1 MYGYTHYNA
10 FKDIIG
16 PLHHEMSNN
25 NISPRVA
32 GEQFS
37 LLLGTFL
44 ESHPGFVAHEAS
56 DKYQQH
62 EGGFW
67 RNHALGNCYS
77 LPC

>member
-1 MYGYTHYNA
+1 
-10 FKDIIG
+10 
-16 PLHHEMSNN
+16 MSTN

-44 ESHPGFVAHEAS
+44 ESHPEFVAHEAS

-62 EGGFW
+62 EPNTLVKARKIKKMLYERRHSVRLDPRKTGKHFMT
-67 RNHALGNCYS
+67 L
-77 LPC
+77 